1 MARVLKKDFN
11 INKFRHLCKL
21 YQERKMT
28 PSEICRIAN
37 IDMRSFSMYY
47 ERHYKY
53 FKGGVK

>member
-11 INKFRHLCKL
+11 VNKFRHLCKL

-53 FKGGVK
+53 FKGE